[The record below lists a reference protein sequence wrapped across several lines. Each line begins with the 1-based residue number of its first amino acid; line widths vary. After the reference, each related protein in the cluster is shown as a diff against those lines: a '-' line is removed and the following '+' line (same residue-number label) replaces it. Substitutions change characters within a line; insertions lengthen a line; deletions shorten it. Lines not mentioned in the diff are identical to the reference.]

1 MIPLF
6 YMITEGVSMNKIKNE
21 SLQVLASMLIIN
33 ANYVHGTLY
42 LKEDGVHFKAN
53 GLLAD
58 KEIRSQFLFNEIQHI
73 KFGFSFKPYRIV
85 IKTFSDEAYI
95 FDFVSKQEGKALV
108 QAVKQNLSRA

>member
-1 MIPLF
+1 
-6 YMITEGVSMNKIKNE
+6 MNKIKNE
-21 SLQVLASMLIIN
+21 PLQVLASMLIIN

-42 LKEDGVHFKAN
+42 LKEDGVYFKAK

-58 KEIRSQFLFNEIQHI
+58 QEIRSQFLFNEIQLI

-85 IKTFSDEAYI
+85 IKTYGDEPYI

>member
-1 MIPLF
+1 
-6 YMITEGVSMNKIKNE
+6 MNKIKNE
-21 SLQVLASMLIIN
+21 PLQVLASMLIIN

-42 LKEDGVHFKAN
+42 LKEDGVYFKAK

-58 KEIRSQFLFNEIQHI
+58 QEIHSQFLFNDIQLI

-85 IKTFSDEAYI
+85 IKTFSDETYI

-108 QAVKQNLSRA
+108 QAVKQNLSHA